1 MVHVYAVPKRDESQ
15 EASRQVEQ
23 ITANKPVCGE
33 TLLRSGK
40 LKKKLQDA
48 RAWFERQERE
58 SHLPETEK

>member
-1 MVHVYAVPKRDESQ
+1 VPKRDESQ

-23 ITANKPVCGE
+23 ITASKPVCGE

-48 RAWFERQERE
+48 RAWFQRQAEK
-58 SHLPETEK
+58 SGLPENEK